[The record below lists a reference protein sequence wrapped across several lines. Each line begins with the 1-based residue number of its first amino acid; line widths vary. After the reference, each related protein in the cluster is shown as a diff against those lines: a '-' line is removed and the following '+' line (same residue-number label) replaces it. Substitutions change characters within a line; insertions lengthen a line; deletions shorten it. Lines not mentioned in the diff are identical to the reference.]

1 MTGLKQANLR
11 KQLAKIHVEENEQEI
26 ELANKVIM
34 VSVIGSFTSVF
45 VSFFFPWAVFIFAGF
60 LAMTSYTLFLRTNIQ
75 EDLDSARQ
83 RYKRACERLEELEKE
98 FLLGEDYP

>member
-11 KQLAKIHVEENEQEI
+11 KQLAKIHVEDNEQEI
-26 ELANKVIM
+26 ELANKVII
-34 VSVIGSFTSVF
+34 VSAIGSFASVF

-60 LAMTSYTLFLRTNIQ
+60 LAMTSYTLFLRANIQ

-83 RYKRACERLEELEKE
+83 RYKNACERLEEVEKE
-98 FLLGEDYP
+98 FLME